1 MSYTLK
7 FLNHLG
13 PDGFHRVAYREWGS
27 ANNDNVLICV
37 HGISRRGADFDFIA
51 EALSSTYRVLC
62 PDMPGRGDSDWM
74 DDKSTYAMPLYQ
86 SVCAALLAR
95 ANTDEVHWIGTSMGG
110 RIGMRLAA
118 MPNTPIRKLVLND
131 MGPHISPAGRANNFE
146 HFGTDPR
153 FATETEGK
161 HYIRETRAAFGPTT
175 EQAWEKFCA
184 DSLRQLPDGQWTL
197 HYDPGLK
204 VTAQGGASRDTWE
217 EWEQIKCPTFL
228 LWGLKSKLLLAPTVE
243 RMKVSGPE
251 AEVFEVPY
259 AGHCPRLENDEQV
272 EAVREFLLR

>member
-95 ANTDEVHWIGTSMGG
+95 ANADEVHWIGTSMGG

-161 HYIRETRAAFGPTT
+161 QYIRETRAAFGPTT
-175 EQAWEKFCA
+175 EQAWGKFCRLPEA
-184 DSLRQLPDGQWTL
+184 TSRRSVDTTLRPGPQSDRPGRSVERHLGRVGGNQMPYIPALGRLSQNSSLR
-197 HYDPGLK
+197 
-204 VTAQGGASRDTWE
+204 R
-217 EWEQIKCPTFL
+217 
-228 LWGLKSKLLLAPTVE
+228 
-243 RMKVSGPE
+243 R
-251 AEVFEVPY
+251 
-259 AGHCPRLENDEQV
+259 
-272 EAVREFLLR
+272 